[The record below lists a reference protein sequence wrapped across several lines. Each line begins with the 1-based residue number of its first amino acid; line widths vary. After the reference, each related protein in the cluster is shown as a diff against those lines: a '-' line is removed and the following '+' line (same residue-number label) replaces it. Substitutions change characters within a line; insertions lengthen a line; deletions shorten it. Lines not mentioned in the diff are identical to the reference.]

1 MGSKK
6 KEELNVILI
15 RISMNKLMRIYRSR
29 ILSSV
34 LFCLM
39 MFFSFSQTSK
49 TKSISADSAF
59 RYIQFSGVVL
69 SNNDSLKPVP
79 LTSVIIKGT
88 RRGAISDYF
97 GFFTLVAQP
106 GDVIQFIALGFKEAE
121 YKIPDTLRSVSYS
134 IIQTLFRDTFE
145 LNEVTIYPWPTK
157 EEFKREFLNLRLPDD
172 DYVRAEK
179 NMQAEDMRILIK
191 GLSNDPSLSY
201 RNLQNYQQTKLYNNG
216 QMPVSNLLN
225 PIAWAKFIQN
235 WKAGVYSKKKK

>member
-1 MGSKK
+1 MTNFKFKFPHLILVFVFCTCYSFAQISKVK
-6 KEELNVILI
+6 SSSRDSLN
-15 RISMNKLMRIYRSR
+15 
-29 ILSSV
+29 
-34 LFCLM
+34 
-39 MFFSFSQTSK
+39 T
-49 TKSISADSAF
+49 
-59 RYIQFSGVVL
+59 YIQFSGVVL
-69 SNNDSLKPVP
+69 NNNDSLKPVP
-79 LTSVIIKGT
+79 LTSVIIKDT

-121 YKIPDTLRSVSYS
+121 YKIPDTLRSISYS

-145 LNEVTIYPWPTK
+145 LKEVTIYPWPTK

-179 NMQAEDMRILIK
+179 NMQAEDIRILMK
-191 GLSNDPSLSY
+191 GLGSDPSLSY

-235 WKAGVYSKKKK
+235 WKAGVYTKKKK